1 MSEVFEVKFEHTGRG
16 MFSIV
21 NDVVDHLYVAEQNK
35 HKLNLLWVGSPYKQV
50 NNDDNAFEYY
60 FENFF
65 DIKDTDIPVGK
76 KESFAFRVG
85 NCITPRKNGL
95 AQPTHRVEMNR
106 IIDRYIKLKPHIRHK
121 IDQFAEQNFNDYTI
135 GLHIRGKGRTDGN
148 ASRLREKFQLVD
160 GVPYDAYFT
169 KVNQLLETTSY
180 AKIFLCSDS
189 QIVIDY
195 CKRIYGDRI
204 VTYSATRSNNGE
216 MHRDRKYNDI
226 KYKLGEDV
234 LIEAYL
240 LSLTDYL
247 VHGSSNVTNYVLC
260 KNSML
265 KNFYIYGDG

>member
-1 MSEVFEVKFEHTGRG
+1 MSGVFEVKFEHVGRG

-21 NDVVDHLYVAEQNK
+21 NDVVDHLYVADQNNY
-35 HKLNLLWVGSPYKQV
+35 KLNLLWVGSPYKQV

-65 DIKDTDIPVGK
+65 DISNEDLHLGEK
-76 KESFAFRVG
+76 KSFAFRSG

-95 AQPTHRVEMNR
+95 AQPTNR
-106 IIDRYIKLKPHIRHK
+106 AEVNKIIDKYIKLKVHISQK
-121 IDQFAEQNFNDYTI
+121 IDKFAEQNFNEYTI

-148 ASRLREKFQLVD
+148 AIRLREKFDLVD

-169 KVNQLLETTSY
+169 KVNQLLEQTPC

-189 QIVIDY
+189 QLVIDY
-195 CKRIYGDRI
+195 CKGVYGDKI
-204 VTYSATRSNNGE
+204 ITYSATRSADGE
-216 MHRDRKYNDI
+216 MHRDRNYNDM

-240 LSLTDYL
+240 LSMTDYL

-260 KNSML
+260 KNSKM
-265 KNFYIYGDG
+265 KNFYIYGDE